1 MTIPQPQTIPDAHGK
16 PAFVQFPT
24 GEWATSVR
32 EVKRMSMLLYFESS
46 IITDAFGKEHGLG
59 KQLTLHIE

>member
-1 MTIPQPQTIPDAHGK
+1 MTIPQPQTIPDAHGN
-16 PAFVQFPT
+16 PAFVQLPAE
-24 GEWATSVR
+24 EWAAFVS
-32 EVKRMSMLLYFESS
+32 EVKRMSTLLYFESS